1 MSPAMQPRTNTHSEG
16 PAVRPVYN
24 SSESNRL
31 LPSAKL
37 SELLQEVAPGEK
49 LDLDVEEFMQ
59 EHAEQ
64 FVDSVTEFACRLAKH
79 RKSRT
84 LDARDVQLHLEKN
97 WDIRVPGYGDDPRP
111 ARRATPTPIH
121 QARLNAINRSQH
133 GLV

>member
-1 MSPAMQPRTNTHSEG
+1 MQPRVTSVEG
-16 PAVRPVYN
+16 PAVRPVY
-24 SSESNRL
+24 STTESVRL
-31 LPSAKL
+31 LPPEKL
-37 SELLQEVAPGEK
+37 AELLQEVAPGEK

-111 ARRATPTPIH
+111 ARRAAPTPVH
-121 QARLNAINRSQH
+121 SARLQAIARSQH